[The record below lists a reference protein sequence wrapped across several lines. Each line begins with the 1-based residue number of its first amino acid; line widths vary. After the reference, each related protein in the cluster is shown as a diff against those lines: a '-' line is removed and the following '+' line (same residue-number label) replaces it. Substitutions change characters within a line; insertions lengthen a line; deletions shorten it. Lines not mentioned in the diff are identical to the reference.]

1 MTFSLPLYTRRAP
14 ETQARRNDA
23 AKPHLPIPLH
33 PLGHPTP
40 GLHCPEQSLDF
51 LRGNIIKYILRF
63 DAKDG
68 LQDLEKARTY
78 LERLIALEKS
88 KPGKTDNHNN
98 MENENHGKSKGCYL
112 HLQGA
117 FPFPRD

>member
-1 MTFSLPLYTRRAP
+1 MSQKNGISPSHYTRWAI
-14 ETQARRNDA
+14 Q
-23 AKPHLPIPLH
+23 PLDFI
-33 PLGHPTP
+33 
-40 GLHCPEQSLDF
+40 LDF

>member
-1 MTFSLPLYTRRAP
+1 MSTNLPTSPSHYTRWAIQP
-14 ETQARRNDA
+14 LDFIARNN
-23 AKPHLPIPLH
+23 
-33 PLGHPTP
+33 
-40 GLHCPEQSLDF
+40 LDF

-78 LERLIALEKS
+78 LERLIEREKS
-88 KPGKTDNHNN
+88 KPDKGDNLNN

-112 HLQGA
+112 HLQDA
-117 FPFPRD
+117 RPFPRY

>member
-1 MTFSLPLYTRRAP
+1 MMRQNPTSPSHYTRWAIQP
-14 ETQARRNDA
+14 LDFIARNN
-23 AKPHLPIPLH
+23 
-33 PLGHPTP
+33 
-40 GLHCPEQSLDF
+40 LDF

-117 FPFPRD
+117 FPFPRDQQRS

>member
-1 MTFSLPLYTRRAP
+1 MRQNPTSPSHYTRWAIQP
-14 ETQARRNDA
+14 LDFIARNN
-23 AKPHLPIPLH
+23 
-33 PLGHPTP
+33 
-40 GLHCPEQSLDF
+40 LDF

-98 MENENHGKSKGCYL
+98 MENENHGKSKGCCL